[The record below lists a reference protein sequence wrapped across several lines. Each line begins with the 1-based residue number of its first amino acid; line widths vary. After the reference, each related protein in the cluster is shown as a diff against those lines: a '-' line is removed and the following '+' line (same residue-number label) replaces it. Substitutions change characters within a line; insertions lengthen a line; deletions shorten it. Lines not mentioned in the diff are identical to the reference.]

1 MSLFE
6 KKPKEEKEKKKKST
20 QQTIPFKQIYENGII
35 ETKPTHFSK
44 TYKLKDINFSIAS
57 ADEQESIFTL
67 YGELLNSIEGDVTF
81 QITINNKT
89 VDMSVFEKDVLI
101 GYKGDKLDEYR
112 EIYNDILRTKLAQGR
127 NNLTREK
134 YLTVNLRA
142 NNFHDACDEFNRM
155 DAQINLAIK
164 KITHVNTE
172 PMTTIERLNILY
184 DVYNMNSDQPFN
196 QKFIGID
203 GKEHDSFSIKE
214 LQKMGLTEK
223 DAIAPPSIVFE
234 KDYIEIGD
242 KYARCLAMNNR
253 LPASMKSS
261 VLADIADAPFNML
274 TSIHYE
280 ALEMNEAVKLIKRQ
294 IVNIN
299 ANVIA
304 AQKKAIKNNYS
315 PDLINPDLL
324 KAQKEAL
331 GLLDD
336 LSGRN
341 QKMFFATLLVMVY
354 ADSLEELDAA
364 TKDIQGRVTRHL
376 LKLMPLNYQQEQA
389 MASVLPLSENIIANK
404 RLLNT
409 DASAV
414 FMPFSV
420 QEFSAKNGMYYGL
433 NAVSN
438 NMILYN
444 RKNGNNYN
452 GLILGTPGAGKSF
465 SAKQEII
472 NAILN
477 TGDEVFVIDPEREY
491 SPLMEL
497 LGGETVKIKL
507 GGENFIN
514 PFDMDLEYAD
524 KDNPIALKVDFI
536 QSLCDTICGGKYGLS
551 PTQKSIIDR
560 CVRQIYQPYLQMAS
574 NYKDMGE
581 DCLYD
586 MMPTLVDFY
595 DTLLMQNQP
604 EATQL
609 ALALETYAIGS
620 LNVFSHQT
628 NVNTNSRL
636 VTYDIKDIGSS
647 MKEMGLQI
655 CLNDVWNRI
664 IANKRKG
671 KWTWLFIDE
680 FYLLTQTQ
688 TSAAFLQEI
697 FKRARKW
704 QGIPTGI
711 TQNVAD
717 MLCQKESRTIIS
729 NCDFIMMLRQAPLD
743 KVELAAMLNISPAQ
757 LQYVT
762 NSEPGQGLI
771 YANDNIIPFINHF
784 PSDNKL
790 FEAMTTKPKDDGE
803 K

>member
-67 YGELLNSIEGDVTF
+67 YGELLNTIEGDVTF

-89 VDMSVFEKDVLI
+89 VDMSVFEKDVLV

-184 DVYNMNSDQPFN
+184 DLYNMNSDQPFN

-420 QEFSAKNGMYYGL
+420 QEFSAKNGMHYGL

-452 GLILGTPGAGKSF
+452 GLILGTPGSGKSF

-477 TGDEVFVIDPEREY
+477 TGDEVFIIDPEREY

-790 FEAMTTKPKDDGE
+790 FEVMTTKPKDDGE